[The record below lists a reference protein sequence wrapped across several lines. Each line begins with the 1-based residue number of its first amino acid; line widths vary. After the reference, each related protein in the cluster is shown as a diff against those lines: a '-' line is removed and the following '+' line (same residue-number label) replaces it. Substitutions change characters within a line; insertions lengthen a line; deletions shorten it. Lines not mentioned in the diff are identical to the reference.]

1 MKISASNKT
10 RVITLLALTV
20 LASTI
25 GTEFAQAA
33 TPTRYISVSST
44 GTVKVTPDAVR
55 LNASVS
61 AIAKVSKEAL
71 TNANIAADKFRTSIL
86 ANGIDKKN
94 LASTTLTVYPEYNY
108 TQETGNV
115 LIGYRASQSFEVII
129 RNAAKAGEIVDAVVA
144 SAGDA
149 LYINGVT
156 PFVYDNSKA
165 TEAARVS
172 AVKNAKAKATS
183 YAKLLGVKIGKII
196 NLQES
201 SAPSPYPISMV
212 QAKSDAG
219 ATQIDLGQQDVTVSV
234 STKWAIS

>member
-1 MKISASNKT
+1 MKISASKKT
-10 RVITLLALTV
+10 RVIAVVALTV
-20 LASTI
+20 LASSL
-25 GTEFAQAA
+25 GMQFAEAA
-33 TPTRYISVSST
+33 APVRYISVSST

-115 LIGYRASQSFEVII
+115 LIGYRASQSFEVVI

-165 TEAARVS
+165 TEAARIS
-172 AVKNAKAKATS
+172 AVKSAKAKATS

-201 SAPSPYPISMV
+201 SAPSSYPISMV

-219 ATQIDLGQQDVTVSV
+219 ATEIDLGQQDVSVSV

>member
-25 GTEFAQAA
+25 GTQFAQAA
-33 TPTRYISVSST
+33 TTSRYISVSSI
-44 GTVKVTPDAVR
+44 GTVKVTPDSVR

-165 TEAARVS
+165 TEAARIS
-172 AVKNAKAKATS
+172 AVKSAKAKANS

-196 NLQES
+196 YLQES
-201 SAPSPYPISMV
+201 SAPSSYPISMV

-219 ATQIDLGQQDVTVSV
+219 ATQIDLGQQDISVSV

>member
-25 GTEFAQAA
+25 GTQFAQAA
-33 TPTRYISVSST
+33 TTSRYISVSSI
-44 GTVKVTPDAVR
+44 GTVKVTPDSVR

-165 TEAARVS
+165 TEAARIS
-172 AVKNAKAKATS
+172 AVKSAKAKATS

-201 SAPSPYPISMV
+201 SAPSSYPISMV

-219 ATQIDLGQQDVTVSV
+219 ATQIDLGQQDISVSV

>member
-1 MKISASNKT
+1 MKTSPSNKT
-10 RVITLLALTV
+10 RVIAV
-20 LASTI
+20 IAISILASTF
-25 GTEFAQAA
+25 GTQFAQAA

-61 AIAKVSKEAL
+61 AIAKISKDAL
-71 TNANIAADKFRTSIL
+71 SNANIAASKFRSAIL
-86 ANGIDKKN
+86 ANGIDKKY
-94 LASTTLTVYPEYNY
+94 LSSTTLTVYPEYNY
-108 TQETGNV
+108 TQDAGNV

-129 RNAAKAGEIVDAVVA
+129 RNAAKAGEIVDAVVS

-156 PFVYDNSKA
+156 PFVYDNTKA

-201 SAPSPYPISMV
+201 SAPSSYPISMT

-219 ATQIDLGQQDVTVSV
+219 ATEIDLGQQDISVSV
-234 STKWAIS
+234 STKWTIS

>member
-1 MKISASNKT
+1 MKTSPSNKT
-10 RVITLLALTV
+10 RIIAVIAISL
-20 LASTI
+20 LASTF
-25 GTEFAQAA
+25 GAQFAQAA

-61 AIAKVSKEAL
+61 AIAKVSKDAL
-71 TNANIAADKFRTSIL
+71 SNANIAASKFRTAIL
-86 ANGIDKKN
+86 VNGIDKKY
-94 LASTTLTVYPEYNY
+94 LSSTTLTVYPEYNY
-108 TQETGNV
+108 TQDAGNV

-129 RNAAKAGEIVDAVVA
+129 RNAAKAGEIVDAVVS

-156 PFVYDNSKA
+156 PFVYDNTKA

-183 YAKLLGVKIGKII
+183 YAKLLGVNIGKII
-196 NLQES
+196 YLQES
-201 SAPSPYPISMV
+201 SAPSSYPIAMA

-219 ATQIDLGQQDVTVSV
+219 ATEIDLGQQDISVSV

>member
-10 RVITLLALTV
+10 RVIAVIALSV
-20 LASTI
+20 LASI
-25 GTEFAQAA
+25 FGTQFAQAA

-71 TNANIAADKFRTSIL
+71 TNANIAAAKFRTAIL
-86 ANGIDKKN
+86 ANGIDKKY

-115 LIGYRASQSFEVII
+115 LTGYRASQSFEVLI

-156 PFVYDNSKA
+156 PFVYDNTKA
-165 TEAARVS
+165 TLAARTD
-172 AVKNAKAKATS
+172 AVKNAKAKAAS

-196 NLQES
+196 YLQES
-201 SAPSPYPISMV
+201 SAPSSYPISMV

-219 ATQIDLGQQDVTVSV
+219 ATEIDLGQQDISVSV

>member
-1 MKISASNKT
+1 MKTSASKKT
-10 RVITLLALTV
+10 RVIAVVALTV
-20 LASTI
+20 LASSL
-25 GTEFAQAA
+25 GLQFAEAA
-33 TPTRYISVSST
+33 APVRYISVSSI

-61 AIAKVSKEAL
+61 AISKVSKDAL
-71 TNANIAADKFRTSIL
+71 STANIAADKFRTAIL

-94 LASTTLTVYPEYNY
+94 LASTTITVYPEYNY
-108 TQETGNV
+108 TQEAGNV
-115 LIGYRASQSFEVII
+115 LTGYRATQSFEVVI

-165 TEAARVS
+165 TEAARIS
-172 AVKNAKAKATS
+172 AVKNAKAKASS

-201 SAPSPYPISMV
+201 SAPSSYPISMV

-219 ATQIDLGQQDVTVSV
+219 VTQIDLGQQDVSVSV

>member
-1 MKISASNKT
+1 MKISPLNRT
-10 RVITLLALTV
+10 RVIAVIAISV
-20 LASTI
+20 LVSTF
-25 GTEFAQAA
+25 GAQFAQAA

-61 AIAKVSKEAL
+61 VIAKVSKDAL
-71 TNANIAADKFRTSIL
+71 SSANIAASKFRAAIL
-86 ANGIDKKN
+86 ANGIDKKY
-94 LASTTLTVYPEYNY
+94 LSSTTLTVYPEYNY
-108 TQETGNV
+108 TQDAGNV

-129 RNAAKAGEIVDAVVA
+129 RNAAKAGEIVDAVVS

-156 PFVYDNSKA
+156 PFVYDNTKA

-196 NLQES
+196 YLQES
-201 SAPSPYPISMV
+201 SAPSSYPISMT

-219 ATQIDLGQQDVTVSV
+219 ATQIDLGQQDISVSV

>member
-10 RVITLLALTV
+10 RVIAVIALSV

-25 GTEFAQAA
+25 GTQFAQAA

-71 TNANIAADKFRTSIL
+71 TNTNIAAAKFRTAIL
-86 ANGIDKKN
+86 ANGIDKKY
-94 LASTTLTVYPEYNY
+94 LSSTSLTVYPEYNY
-108 TQETGNV
+108 TQESGNV
-115 LIGYRASQSFEVII
+115 LIGYRASQSFEVLI
-129 RNAAKAGEIVDAVVA
+129 RNAAQAGEIVDAVVA

-156 PFVYDNSKA
+156 PFVYDNTKA
-165 TEAARVS
+165 TLAARTD

-196 NLQES
+196 YLQES
-201 SAPSPYPISMV
+201 SAPSSYPISMV

-219 ATQIDLGQQDVTVSV
+219 ATEIDLGEQDISVSV